1 MIFFGGGHTQGTGNF
16 FSWQKDRE
24 ISPQHLPIKCFLY
37 SVEEQMIKHIIVS
50 GIKDTE
56 MISFTRVFNRAL
68 PQGLGEFEIG
78 DEKQKLWFAFVI
90 LGICKYF

>member
-1 MIFFGGGHTQGTGNF
+1 
-16 FSWQKDRE
+16 
-24 ISPQHLPIKCFLY
+24 
-37 SVEEQMIKHIIVS
+37 MIKHIIVS